1 MNTTIQARIDEASK
15 KEAEFI
21 LNQMGMSLNEG
32 IRVFIRQVIH
42 NRALPFRPS
51 LIDIPNETTEM
62 AMQRTED
69 YLSGKNCKGFKK
81 FDTVDDAM
89 SDLLSEED

>member
-1 MNTTIQARIDEASK
+1 MNTIIQARIDADSK
-15 KEAEFI
+15 KEAEAI

-42 NRALPFRPS
+42 TRALPFQPS
-51 LIDIPNETTEM
+51 LADEPNKVTQM
-62 AMQRTED
+62 AMQRADD
-69 YLSGKNCKGFKK
+69 YVCGKNRDKFKK

-89 SDLLSEED
+89 ADLLSEED